1 MLLAS
6 SQRLECTDVDKH
18 WKGAGDVLCSH
29 ATYLK
34 WTSLYLSA
42 SLDVQ
47 VCLALLPCT
56 ETAAST
62 REGGDCYAA
71 AAEWGKPAWYWQL
84 NLFTVVQE
92 VSPWDMGFFMDILVR
107 MDYFY
112 YCTVLSAGFGEMNKC
127 FEDSFVDPG
136 HLWLLGCNIS
146 SAVRRWVP
154 PMTLVQK
161 NLSLSLF
168 A

>member
-34 WTSLYLSA
+34 WASLYLSA

-107 MDYFY
+107 MDYFI
-112 YCTVLSAGFGEMNKC
+112 TVQCCLLALERWTNVLRIPLLILVIYGCWAVTSLLLW
-127 FEDSFVDPG
+127 EDESLRW
-136 HLWLLGCNIS
+136 HLFKRICL
-146 SAVRRWVP
+146 
-154 PMTLVQK
+154 
-161 NLSLSLF
+161 
-168 A
+168 